1 MSFHMIAFLIV
12 SIVIVPFRSAWSQSW
27 VPPASFDSLP
37 VVEQLPDLFM
47 FADGK
52 RVRTIE
58 DWKQRRKEMKAI
70 LQYYEYGHL
79 PPRPDVVMVED
90 LKIRPLKVC
99 DATEERMTLVI
110 GSQTRL
116 RMRIALYRP
125 AKAGRLPVIV
135 REEAELGHLEE
146 VPLLMKRGFILVEY
160 AREDL
165 DPDKPGVVGPAQK
178 AYPDYDWATLAVWA
192 WGGMRVV
199 DYLET
204 RKDVDLKRIGILGH
218 SRGGKMA
225 LLAGAFDERFALVAA
240 NGSGCGGA
248 GSFRIQNEN
257 SETLGKI
264 TEPTRFAYWF
274 HPRLRWFDGKENRLP
289 FDQHF
294 MKAMIAPRAL
304 ICTEA
309 ADDFWA
315 NPLGSRATTKQAQRA
330 FDFLNVGNKNAI
342 HIRAGSHDLTPLD
355 WQAIIDFA
363 DWQLNGIVPSKV
375 SRFR

>member
-27 VPPASFDSLP
+27 IPPVSFDSLP
-37 VVEQLPDLFM
+37 VVEQLPDLFT

-52 RVRTIE
+52 PVKTIE

-79 PPRPDVVMVED
+79 PPRPDVVKVEN
-90 LKIRPLKVC
+90 LKIRPLSEC

-110 GSQTRL
+110 GSQTKL

-125 AKAGRLPVIV
+125 TKAGRLPVIV

-178 AYPDYDWATLAVWA
+178 AYPNYDWATLAVWA

-248 GSFRIQNEN
+248 GSFRIQNEK
-257 SETLGKI
+257 SETLGNI
-264 TEPTRFAYWF
+264 TEPTRFAHWF

-294 MKAMIAPRAL
+294 LKAMIAPRAL

-315 NPLGSRATTKQAQRA
+315 NLLGSRATTKQAQTA
-330 FDFLNVGNKNAI
+330 FDFLNAGNKNAI
-342 HIRAGSHDLTPLD
+342 HIREGSHDLTPLD

-363 DWQLNGIVPSKV
+363 DWQLNGIVPNKV